1 MSSNKQ
7 FNRKRRQRA
16 GRSLSISHN
25 NRASWN
31 SLNSIGSSVPQTDD
45 LPASNSTNHRITN
58 QYQF

>member
-7 FNRKRRQRA
+7 SNRKRRQR

-25 NRASWN
+25 NRASRN
-31 SLNSIGSSVPQTDD
+31 SLKLID
-45 LPASNSTNHRITN
+45 LTPSNSTNHRITN